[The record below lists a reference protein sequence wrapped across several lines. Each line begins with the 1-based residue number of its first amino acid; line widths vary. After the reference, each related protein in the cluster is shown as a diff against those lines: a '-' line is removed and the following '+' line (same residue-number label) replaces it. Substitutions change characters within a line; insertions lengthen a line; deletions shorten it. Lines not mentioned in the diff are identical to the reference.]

1 MDFSNTFAISA
12 AGMDAE
18 KLRLD
23 ITALNLANVHSVKGA
38 DGQAFRPLRV
48 VMRPAGVSFAEGF
61 ERAATAPRL
70 RPPTAMV
77 VPADTP
83 PRMVH
88 EPGHPDANAQGM
100 VAYPGVDHVGEMMNL
115 ATALRAYQAN
125 VVVMNATKAMAL
137 KTLEIGATR

>member
-12 AGMDAE
+12 AGMGAE

-23 ITALNLANVHSVKGA
+23 VTAVNLANVHSVKGA

-48 VMRPAGVSFAEGF
+48 LIRPAGPSFAEGF
-61 ERAATAPRL
+61 ARTAAAPRL
-70 RPPTAMV
+70 APPVALA
-77 VPADTP
+77 VPSDAP

-88 EPGHPDANAQGM
+88 EPGHPDADARGM
-100 VAYPGVDHVGEMMNL
+100 VAYPGVDHVSEMMNL